1 MCLNEEM
8 SFSEDVVTA
17 LSVVQ
22 VCRFTEHEP
31 GARGGNGARRNG
43 DTHDLSE
50 SLTRSGSAVAGWRL
64 EDARHSAASRGGTET
79 ELANSTLNVN
89 LGR

>member
-1 MCLNEEM
+1 MCLHEEM
-8 SFSEDVVTA
+8 SFSEEVVTA

-22 VCRFTEHEP
+22 VCRVTEHTP
-31 GARGGNGARRNG
+31 GAWEGTVRDGVEVLTISAN
-43 DTHDLSE
+43 L
-50 SLTRSGSAVAGWRL
+50 LTRSSSAVARWRR
-64 EDARHSAASRGGTET
+64 EDARHSVASRRGTET